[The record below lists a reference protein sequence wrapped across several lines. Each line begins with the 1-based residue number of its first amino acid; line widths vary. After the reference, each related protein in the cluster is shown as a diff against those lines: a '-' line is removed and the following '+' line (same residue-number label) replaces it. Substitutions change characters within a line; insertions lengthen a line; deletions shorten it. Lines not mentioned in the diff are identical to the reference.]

1 MTKALILLAG
11 KGSRLKSYTKKN
23 HKALLKINKYSF
35 LDFQLKTF
43 KKNGVSDIT
52 LLLGH
57 QQKLFNKFDLKK
69 IINFN
74 YKSTNM
80 VYTLFLAKEIIRESK
95 EDLIISYGDIIY
107 SSKVLSKLLNKN
119 SNYNIVI
126 DKQWKKLWKIRFQNI
141 YEDAETC
148 VIKNNKIIEIG
159 KKSTDINKF
168 KGQYI
173 GLIKIKKNSLKE
185 FYRLLLNFSRRKNF
199 KSSYMTDLLTY
210 LIDNKIKLS
219 PVYINQEWLEL
230 DTDYD
235 FKLYKN
241 KKKYNKL
248 ELI

>member
-1 MTKALILLAG
+1 M
-11 KGSRLKSYTKKN
+11 
-23 HKALLKINKYSF
+23 
-35 LDFQLKTF
+35 
-43 KKNGVSDIT
+43 
-52 LLLGH
+52 
-57 QQKLFNKFDLKK
+57 
-69 IINFN
+69 
-74 YKSTNM
+74 
-80 VYTLFLAKEIIRESK
+80 
-95 EDLIISYGDIIY
+95 
-107 SSKVLSKLLNKN
+107 
-119 SNYNIVI
+119 
-126 DKQWKKLWKIRFQNI
+126 
-141 YEDAETC
+141 
-148 VIKNNKIIEIG
+148 IKNNNIIEIG

-210 LIDNKIKLS
+210 LINNKIKLS

-248 ELI
+248 HLI